1 MSTVTAA
8 TTTTLAK
15 STLTVNKSLVSR
27 GYWDTS
33 FQRFRRDPTSIVA
46 LFGFIA
52 IAIVSYGSPWIAAN
66 ILHSDPTRQD
76 ILNNLTP
83 WFTPGHFLGTD
94 ELGRDVLTRVLY
106 AGQISLGFGFAVA
119 FFQIS
124 IGVTLGL
131 IAGYY
136 GGWVDDAINF
146 ILQMI
151 RGIPTFFLLIML
163 AGLFRPDP
171 IGLALVFGLLGWT
184 GIARQIRGVVF
195 SVKQRDYVD
204 AARVLGVPIPRIL
217 ARHILPNVS
226 SIILVLLPFDIGG
239 AIIGEAG
246 LSFLGFGIQP
256 PTASWGNMLSGA
268 LDNITRAPWLIVA
281 PGIFIWFTVLCIFLL
296 ADGLRDALDPRLKE

>member
-1 MSTVTAA
+1 MSA
-8 TTTTLAK
+8 TTSPFTK
-15 STLTVNKSLVSR
+15 ENVQSKKQIVSR
-27 GYWDTS
+27 GFWSAS
-33 FQRFRRDPTSIVA
+33 FLRFRRDPPSVA
-46 LFGFIA
+46 ALLGFIVVA
-52 IAIVSYGSPWIAAN
+52 ILAYGSPFTATY
-66 ILHSDPTRQD
+66 ILHTDPTSQD

-83 WFTPGHFLGTD
+83 WFTAGHLLGTD

-119 FFQIS
+119 FFQLS

-131 IAGYY
+131 IAGYH
-136 GGWVDDAINF
+136 GGRVDDIINF
-146 ILQMI
+146 ILQII
-151 RGIPTFFLLIML
+151 RGVPTFFLLVTL
-163 AGLFRPDP
+163 AGLFRPGP
-171 IGLALVFGLLGWT
+171 IGLAFVFGVLGWT
-184 GIARQIRGVVF
+184 GICRQVRGLVF

-204 AARVLGVPIPRIL
+204 AARVIGVPVPWIL

-268 LDNITRAPWLIVA
+268 LENITRAPWLIVA

-296 ADGLRDALDPRLKE
+296 ADGLRDAFDPRLTE

>member
-1 MSTVTAA
+1 MTTATAA
-8 TTTTLAK
+8 LEPVMTGSK
-15 STLTVNKSLVSR
+15 PVVSH
-27 GYWDTS
+27 GYWVS
-33 FQRFRRDPTSIVA
+33 SLLRFRRDWISMAA
-46 LFGFIA
+46 LLGFII
-52 IAIVSYGSPWIAAN
+52 IALLSYGSPWISAN
-66 ILHSDPTRQD
+66 ILHTDPTRQD

-83 WFTPGHFLGTD
+83 WFTPGHLLGTD
-94 ELGRDVLTRVLY
+94 DLGRDELTRALY

-119 FFQIS
+119 FFQIA

-136 GGWVDDAINF
+136 GKWVDDLINF
-146 ILQMI
+146 GLQII
-151 RGIPTFFLLIML
+151 RGIPSFFLLITL

-184 GIARQIRGVVF
+184 GICRQIRGLVF

-204 AARVLGVPIPRIL
+204 AARVLGVPVHRIL

-256 PTASWGNMLSGA
+256 PTPSWGNMLSGA

-281 PGIFIWFTVLCIFLL
+281 PGIFIWFTVLCIFLM
-296 ADGLRDALDPRLKE
+296 ADGLRDAFDPRLKE